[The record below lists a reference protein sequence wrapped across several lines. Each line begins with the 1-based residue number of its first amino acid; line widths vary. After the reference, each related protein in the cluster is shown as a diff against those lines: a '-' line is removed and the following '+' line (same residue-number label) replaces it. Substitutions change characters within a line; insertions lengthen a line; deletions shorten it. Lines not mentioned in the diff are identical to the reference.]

1 MLFIS
6 RNWPWNLSARE
17 QFFGRFFFYLFKAE
31 LILRVFFCAVFVIL
45 MIYKTVSFSFIE
57 NVDKKRLQSQV
68 QLVSFLHLLD
78 SAVLRTLVVANL
90 SFSVLI
96 C

>member
-1 MLFIS
+1 VPESNFLADFF
-6 RNWPWNLSARE
+6 LSI
-17 QFFGRFFFYLFKAE
+17 YKAE
-31 LILRVFFCAVFVIL
+31 LILRVFLCAVFVIL
-45 MIYKTVSFSFIE
+45 MIYKTVSFAFIE